1 MTAKTRIL
9 GAGRT
14 CGTFACGRL
23 LGPRGLRIL
32 CYHGFSL
39 FDEHVYEPALFMTGA
54 VLARR
59 LAWLKRKGFE
69 VVSLDEG
76 LRRLANGTVG
86 SKTLVITIDDGF
98 YSVLPVAAPLLKSFE
113 FPATLYM
120 TTYYMTH
127 PHPIFRH
134 AVRYAF
140 WKTAGRIPHIGVLLD
155 GSGFSLPATADRTGG
170 DMWALIRHAEEELDE
185 PGRVDLARWLFAR
198 LGLDYDELARS
209 RRLSLLSSSEVSRL
223 SAFGIDV
230 QLHTHRHR
238 LSVDDARREIQDN
251 RAALMKAC
259 RSTARHLCYPSGIW
273 TEALWPVLAEE
284 GVVSATTCDAGLNR
298 RNTPRL
304 ALKRF
309 LDGSNV
315 PQVVFEAELS
325 GVLEPVRTLFRRP

>member
-1 MTAKTRIL
+1 M
-9 GAGRT
+9 
-14 CGTFACGRL
+14 
-23 LGPRGLRIL
+23 
-32 CYHGFSL
+32 
-39 FDEHVYEPALFMTGA
+39 FMTGA
-54 VLARR
+54 ILERR

-76 LRRLANGTVG
+76 LRRLANGTAGRNTV
-86 SKTLVITIDDGF
+86 VITIDDGF
-98 YSVLPVAAPLLKSFE
+98 YSVLPVAAPLLKSFG

-127 PHPIFRH
+127 PNPIFRH

-140 WKTAGRIPHIGVLLD
+140 WKAAERIPHIGTLLE
-155 GSGFSLPATADRTGG
+155 GSGVSLPATTDHTAG
-170 DMWALIRHAEEELDE
+170 DMWALIRHAETELDE

-198 LGLDYDELARS
+198 LGEDYDELASS
-209 RRLSLLSSSEVSRL
+209 RRLSLLSTPEVSRL
-223 SAFGIDV
+223 SEFGIDV

-238 LSVDDARREIQDN
+238 LTVDDAGREIRDN
-251 RAALMKAC
+251 RAALEKAC
-259 RSTARHLCYPSGIW
+259 RSTAQHLCYPSGIW
-273 TEALWPVLAEE
+273 TEALWPLLAKE
-284 GVVSATTCDAGLNR
+284 GVVSATTCDNGLNR
-298 RNTPRL
+298 QNTPRL